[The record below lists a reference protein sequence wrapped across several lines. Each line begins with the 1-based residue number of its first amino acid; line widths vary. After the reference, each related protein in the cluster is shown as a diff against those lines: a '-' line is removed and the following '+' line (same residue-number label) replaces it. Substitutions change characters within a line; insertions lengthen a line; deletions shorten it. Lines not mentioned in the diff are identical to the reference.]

1 MSREKIVAGLDVGSS
16 KVACVIAKKFES
28 DIPEIIGI
36 GSAVCRGL
44 NKGSVANIR
53 ETVKA
58 IEEAVDA
65 AETMA
70 DETIG
75 EVVVGIKGQ
84 HINSINHSTAIN
96 VVRTDKEIIHDDISQ
111 VITSAKAIMLPT
123 DREIIHTI
131 PQEFSVDGQKGIEDP
146 IGLQGSHLSVDV
158 HIVTG
163 VKSYINNLQK
173 CVNDAG
179 FVCKEFVSNIL
190 AAGEVTVS
198 PEEKKIGCVLI
209 DMGAQTTDIAIYFD
223 KSSRYIREIALGG
236 DDITSDISHGLRTS
250 AAVAKDI
257 KEKYGSAITSLIDAK
272 EEITYLSVDGR
283 TQKTVTRKT
292 LCDIIKPRVEEILS
306 FVDDEITSS
315 PYKDLISS
323 GVIITGGAC
332 QILGMKEACEQL
344 LDLPTI
350 IGIPQYIKGS
360 VSGLADPSFACAIGL
375 VKVNFSELERSSRY
389 ISKKPGL
396 FTKLKKLFEDA
407 I

>member
-16 KVACVIAKKFES
+16 KVACVIAKKVES

-36 GSAVCRGL
+36 GSAPCRGL
-44 NKGSVANIR
+44 NKGSVANIKA
-53 ETVKA
+53 TVKA
-58 IEEAVDA
+58 IEEVVDA
-65 AETMA
+65 AEIMA

-96 VVRTDKEIIHDDISQ
+96 VVRSDKEIIHDDISQ
-111 VITSAKAIMLPT
+111 VMTSAKAIMLPT

-131 PQEFSVDGQKGIEDP
+131 PQEFSVDGQNGIEDP

-236 DDITSDISHGLRTS
+236 DDITSDISHGLRTA

-272 EEITYLSVDGR
+272 EEITYLSVDCR
-283 TQKTVTRKT
+283 TQKTVTRKI

-306 FVDDEITSS
+306 FVDDEITRS

-332 QILGMKEACEQL
+332 QLLGMKEACEEILQ
-344 LDLPTI
+344 LPTI
-350 IGIPQYIKGS
+350 IGIPQYIRGK
-360 VSGLADPSFACAIGL
+360 VSGVADPSFACAVGL

-396 FTKLKKLFEDA
+396 FTKLKKFFEDA